1 LKEPVR
7 ISDSHLF
14 PTLILD
20 RLVNL
25 LEILNTPKSV
35 QKHLDYD
42 HLEMSYPNNLCI
54 ILSLQKIP
62 ETVQQT

>member
-7 ISDSHLF
+7 ISGSHLF

-35 QKHLDYD
+35 QEHLDYD
-42 HLEMSYPNNLCI
+42 QVGLVLYLLFKNFVTKVI
-54 ILSLQKIP
+54 K
-62 ETVQQT
+62 